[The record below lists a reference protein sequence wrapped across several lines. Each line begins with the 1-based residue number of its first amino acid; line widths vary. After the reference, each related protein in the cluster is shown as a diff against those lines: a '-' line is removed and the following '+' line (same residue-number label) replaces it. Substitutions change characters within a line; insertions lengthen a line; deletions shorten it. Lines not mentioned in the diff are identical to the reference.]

1 MSPLGALQRSYY
13 RSPRQRGSRIYTVDV
28 LARSDTLLGGN
39 FCHRLPIPMAAR
51 PIFRPCPNP
60 LPSRNSAPLCHA
72 TLYSVLSAVEI
83 LFIIFAYRSCVY
95 SLAARQLGVF
105 EEGIRSVLR
114 PAIAHRW
121 VRAMSLL
128 SVIVEIFIASCICI

>member
-39 FCHRLPIPMAAR
+39 FFLSLWPRDPYFVPVPIPSLLVILHHYVTR
-51 PIFRPCPNP
+51 
-60 LPSRNSAPLCHA
+60 LCI
-72 TLYSVLSAVEI
+72 LSAVEI

-114 PAIAHRW
+114 LAIAHRW
-121 VRAMSLL
+121 IRAMSLL
-128 SVIVEIFIASCICI
+128 SVIVEIFIALYICI